1 VPDGILQFVNGT
13 SMKIPSASRRQMVAT
28 ARAAIDHGLAIGNPL
43 GARPPRTEP
52 GLVAAVTTYAI
63 PRIARD
69 WRNILKP
76 LRTRIEIS
84 AVFTHQAPKVR
95 FTSGIKAQGTCELA
109 DLLIVVD
116 DARTGRRQAALI
128 QAKMAGQRGWVQISR
143 HQDKLQ
149 LELFQ
154 KWPRFDF
161 AEPIYNL
168 AGVDFHSGGSAA
180 ECGRYGVI
188 DRHLITPPIWSQ
200 MRPSQVPGPT
210 LAQPTLADFLVGLV
224 SNRVGRDA
232 TPLLGSAWSK
242 TVEMLMT
249 VTYGRFF
256 HQRQSLG
263 LVAFPRGNTTQAFLL
278 QGSLIQTSVSTDG
291 LLAIDAE
298 PELVFID
305 EELPNR
311 ALSVIRVGLSD

>member
-1 VPDGILQFVNGT
+1 
-13 SMKIPSASRRQMVAT
+13 MKIPSAVRHHMIAK
-28 ARAAIDHGLAIGNPL
+28 ARAAIDHGLVLGNPM
-43 GARPPRTEP
+43 GVRAPRTEP

-69 WRNILKP
+69 WRRILKP
-76 LRTRIEIS
+76 LRTHIEIS
-84 AVFTHQAPKVR
+84 SVFTHQAPKVR
-95 FTSGIKAQGTCELA
+95 FASGIKARATCELA

-128 QAKMAGQRGWVQISR
+128 QAKMAAQRGTVQISR
-143 HQDKLQ
+143 QQDKLQ

-161 AEPIYNL
+161 EEPIYNL

-200 MRPSQVPGPT
+200 MRPSKVPGKT
-210 LAQPTLADFLVGLV
+210 LASPILADFIVGLV
-224 SNRVGRDA
+224 LNSVGREA
-232 TPLLGSAWSK
+232 TPSLGSDWSK
-242 TVEMLMT
+242 TVETLMR

-263 LVAFPRGNTTQAFLL
+263 PVAFPRGNTTLAFLL
-278 QGSLIQTSVSTDG
+278 QGSVIQTSVSTDG
-291 LLAIDAE
+291 LLPIDAE
-298 PELVFID
+298 PEPVFID
-305 EELPNR
+305 EEPPNR
-311 ALSVIRVGLSD
+311 ALSVIRIGLTE

>member
-1 VPDGILQFVNGT
+1 
-13 SMKIPSASRRQMVAT
+13 MKIPSAVRHQMIAK
-28 ARAAIDHGLAIGNPL
+28 ARAAIDHGLVLGNPM
-43 GARPPRTEP
+43 GVRAPRTEP

-69 WRNILKP
+69 WRRILKP
-76 LRTRIEIS
+76 LRTQFEIS

-95 FTSGIKAQGTCELA
+95 FASGIKARATCELA

-128 QAKMAGQRGWVQISR
+128 QAKMAAQRGTVQISR
-143 HQDKLQ
+143 QQDKLQ

-161 AEPIYNL
+161 EEPIYNL
-168 AGVDFHSGGSAA
+168 VGVDFHSGGSAA
-180 ECGRYGVI
+180 QCGRYGVI
-188 DRHLITPPIWSQ
+188 DRHLISPPIWSQ
-200 MRPSQVPGPT
+200 MPPSTVPGKT
-210 LAQPTLADFLVGLV
+210 LAAPMLADFIVGLV
-224 SNRVGRDA
+224 SNRVGREA
-232 TPLLGSAWSK
+232 TPSLASDWSK
-242 TVEMLMT
+242 TVEALMR

-263 LVAFPRGNTTQAFLL
+263 PLAFPRGNTTQAFLL
-278 QGSLIQTSVSTDG
+278 QGNVIQTSVSTDG
-291 LLAIDAE
+291 QLPIDAE

-305 EELPNR
+305 EEPPNR
-311 ALSVIRVGLSD
+311 ALSVIRIGLTE

>member
-1 VPDGILQFVNGT
+1 MNKVLFTNGA
-13 SMKIPSASRRQMVAT
+13 SMKISSAVRHQMIAK
-28 ARAAIDHGLAIGNPL
+28 ARAAIDHGLVLGNPM
-43 GARPPRTEP
+43 GVRAPRTEP

-69 WRNILKP
+69 WRRILKP
-76 LRTRIEIS
+76 LRTQFEVS

-95 FTSGIKAQGTCELA
+95 FASGIKARATCELA

-128 QAKMAGQRGWVQISR
+128 QAKMAGQRGTVQISR
-143 HQDKLQ
+143 QQDKLQ

-161 AEPIYNL
+161 EEPIYNL

-188 DRHLITPPIWSQ
+188 DRHLISPPIWSQ
-200 MRPSQVPGPT
+200 MPPSTVPGKT
-210 LAQPTLADFLVGLV
+210 LGAPMLADFIVGLV
-224 SNRVGRDA
+224 SNRVGREA
-232 TPLLGSAWSK
+232 TPSLASDWSK
-242 TVEMLMT
+242 TVEALMT
-249 VTYGRFF
+249 VTYGRFS

-263 LVAFPRGNTTQAFLL
+263 PLAFPRGNTTQAFLL
-278 QGSLIQTSVSTDG
+278 QGSVIQTSISTDG
-291 LLAIDAE
+291 LLPVDAE
-298 PELVFID
+298 PEPVFID
-305 EELPNR
+305 EEPPNG
-311 ALSVIRVGLSD
+311 ALSVIRIGLTE

>member
-1 VPDGILQFVNGT
+1 MIAN
-13 SMKIPSASRRQMVAT
+13 
-28 ARAAIDHGLAIGNPL
+28 ARAAIDHGLVLGNPM
-43 GARPPRTEP
+43 GVRAPRTEP

-69 WRNILKP
+69 WRRILKP
-76 LRTRIEIS
+76 LRTHIEIS

-95 FTSGIKAQGTCELA
+95 FASGIKARATCELA

-128 QAKMAGQRGWVQISR
+128 QAKMAAQRGTVQISR
-143 HQDKLQ
+143 QQDKLQ

-161 AEPIYNL
+161 EEPIYNL
-168 AGVDFHSGGSAA
+168 ASVDFHSGGSAA

-200 MRPSQVPGPT
+200 MRPSKVPGKT
-210 LAQPTLADFLVGLV
+210 LASPILADFIVGLV
-224 SNRVGRDA
+224 LNRVGREA
-232 TPLLGSAWSK
+232 TPSLGSDWSK
-242 TVEMLMT
+242 TVETLMR

-263 LVAFPRGNTTQAFLL
+263 PVAFPRGNTTLAFLL
-278 QGSLIQTSVSTDG
+278 QGSVIQTSVSTDG
-291 LLAIDAE
+291 LLPIDAE
-298 PELVFID
+298 PEPVSID
-305 EELPNR
+305 EEPPNR
-311 ALSVIRVGLSD
+311 ALSVIRIGLTE